1 MAFTKK
7 NFGGNV
13 GAGSDTAKLYMY
25 KTADTKASVI
35 GSGYFNTLVDIVKV
49 GDVII
54 ATTDTGTTAKP
65 YIIYVLTNNGTTVTT
80 GFAAVA

>member
-13 GAGSDTAKLYMY
+13 GAGSDTAKLFMY
-25 KTADTKASVI
+25 KTADTKAATI
-35 GSGYFNTLVDIVKV
+35 ASGYFNDLADIVKV

-65 YIIYVLTNNGTTVTT
+65 YIIYVLTNNGTVVTT